1 MTLILSTVSSL
12 GFWLAVCRLKV
23 PSHVQT
29 SILCRM
35 TLLLGTVWPRGL
47 RIVGDLQKHPQL
59 RVVQVKTDRKQG
71 VEIMLALR
79 EPVRLRDLLAGIDGV
94 SQVLHDET
102 PGSSDSEASSDV
114 LQPRERVLSLQLA
127 G

>member
-1 MTLILSTVSSL
+1 M
-12 GFWLAVCRLKV
+12 
-23 PSHVQT
+23 
-29 SILCRM
+29 
-35 TLLLGTVWPRGL
+35 

-114 LQPRERVLSLQLA
+114 LEPPERVLSLQLA